1 MGVTPY
7 FMLASTGSTLS
18 TGASPLQQSSGRLTS
33 TLSTLNSAYSPF
45 RAVNGLSDFAL
56 ELDRIGGK

>member
-1 MGVTPY
+1 MGVTPN
-7 FMLASTGSTLS
+7 FMLASTGNTLS
-18 TGASPLQQSSGRLTS
+18 TGASPLQESSGRLTS
-33 TLSTLNSAYSPF
+33 TLSPLTAAYSPI